1 LLLLGTTTLDFNMN
15 DDNNNIMVTKQYHFN
30 ADITFECEFENV
42 EAAYNADAP
51 VSFDKYEVKNIRL
64 INSLI
69 KKKDKQDAESVCT
82 STESK

>member
-1 LLLLGTTTLDFNMN
+1 MLGTTTLDFNMN

-30 ADITFECEFENV
+30 ADITFECEYPDV
-42 EAAYNADAP
+42 ESAYNADAP

-69 KKKDKQDAESVCT
+69 KKKEKADEQSLSTA
-82 STESK
+82 TESK